1 MNYPI
6 HIAFCVNDKYIPYIC
21 VTIKS
26 IIENNKNNALHF
38 HVISDNIPKKMYR
51 LLYET
56 IEGCKT
62 VTIDTYLIDNGQLY
76 GLKDS
81 WSIQAWYRVF
91 LPDILGKNIHRVL
104 YLDADIIVA
113 GSLKD
118 LFSID
123 MTGKSIAA
131 VIDIES
137 FNPDTFKRCGY
148 NNTKKYVC
156 SGVLLMNL
164 DYWRQYEL
172 TKQIVNWAKE
182 NNDKIKF
189 PDQDTINYICQ
200 DTKILLPLKYGILN
214 PFFYDNEILNSE
226 YLPEVKECVTNPIII
241 HYAGQNPWKIELA
254 KHIQNEEWNKYNR
267 MLKHPA
273 KRHYITKG
281 INLLKLHIWNLLH
294 PNSHKHFLAKQKY
307 QLEKILNL

>member
-1 MNYPI
+1 MNYPM
-6 HIAFCVNDKYIPYIC
+6 HIAFGVNDGYIPYIC

-26 IIENNKNNALHF
+26 IIENNNNEILFF
-38 HVISDNIPKKMYR
+38 HVLCDNVSDKMYR
-51 LLYET
+51 LLNEA
-56 IEGCKT
+56 IDGCKT
-62 VTIDTYLIDNGQLY
+62 ATIIIHYIDNNQLL
-76 GLKDS
+76 GLKDT
-81 WSIQAWYRVF
+81 WSIQTWYRVL
-91 LPDILGKNIHRVL
+91 LPNKLDNNIQRVL
-104 YLDADIIVA
+104 YLDADVIVT
-113 GSLKD
+113 GSLEY

-123 MTGKSIAA
+123 MAGKSIAA
-131 VIDIES
+131 VMDIES
-137 FNPDTFKRCGY
+137 FNPETFKRCGY
-148 NNTKKYVC
+148 DSVKKYVC
-156 SGVLLMNL
+156 CGVLLMNL
-164 DYWRQYEL
+164 DYWRKHNMTNL
-172 TKQIVNWAKE
+172 IIDWARK

-189 PDQDTINYICQ
+189 PDQDTINYLCQ

-214 PFFYDNEILNSE
+214 RFFYDNEILNSE

-281 INLLKLHIWNLLH
+281 INLLKLYIWNLLH
-294 PNSHKHFLAKQKY
+294 PNSHEHFLAKQKY